1 MVKLN
6 TISKLLIGAMIY
18 EIVLK
23 VLLLVFPSLTGIAGV
38 KWFVIILKFC
48 VGVIMLLYAYR
59 LYQNESGNS
68 SIRIILQLLLVVIAL
83 NVVIRLPMIRSQLD
97 LTISRLIENA
107 LSLGI
112 SLLILI
118 LFILLYQIAGNYQR
132 KYRIAVLGMIV
143 IFCLNSLLGAMKLVQ
158 FLQFLSGD
166 ETIEPT
172 QYFMEGVMISFALT
186 RIVVINFAYQY
197 NKRSNSSRVGI

>member
-1 MVKLN
+1 MKLL

-23 VLLLVFPSLTGIAGV
+23 VLLLVFPSLAGIDGV
-38 KWFVIILKFC
+38 KWFITILKLC

-83 NVVIRLPMIRSQLD
+83 NVVIRLPMIGSQFD
-97 LTISRLIENA
+97 LTVLRLIESVF
-107 LSLGI
+107 SLGI
-112 SLLILI
+112 SLLILM
-118 LFILLYQIAGNYQR
+118 LFILLYQPAGNYQR

-143 IFCLNSLLGAMKLVQ
+143 IFCLNSFLGAMKLMQ
-158 FLQFLSGD
+158 LIQFLSGD
-166 ETIEPT
+166 ETREPT
-172 QYFMEGVMISFALT
+172 QYFMEGVMIIFVLT

-197 NKRSNSSRVGI
+197 NKRSDSSAVGI

>member
-1 MVKLN
+1 
-6 TISKLLIGAMIY
+6 
-18 EIVLK
+18 LK
-23 VLLLVFPSLTGIAGV
+23 ILLLVFPSLTGIAGV
-38 KWFVIILKFC
+38 KWLVIILKLC

-118 LFILLYQIAGNYQR
+118 LFILLYQITGNYQR

-158 FLQFLSGD
+158 FFQFLSRD

-172 QYFMEGVMISFALT
+172 QYFIEGVIINFALT